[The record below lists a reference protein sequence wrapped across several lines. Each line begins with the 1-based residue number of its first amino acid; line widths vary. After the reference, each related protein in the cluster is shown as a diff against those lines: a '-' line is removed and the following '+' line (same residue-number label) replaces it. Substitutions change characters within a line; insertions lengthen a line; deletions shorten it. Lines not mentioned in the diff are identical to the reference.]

1 VKRERTPLEL
11 ELIRMIEAEG
21 PLPVDRYMALCLGHP
36 VHGYYMSRD
45 PFGLA
50 GDFTTAPEITQMF
63 GEIIG
68 IWCMQCFELMGRPA
82 AFDLIELGPGRGT
95 LMADLLRASRAMPE
109 FHSRVR
115 VRLIESSPVLRGAQ
129 QRTLAA
135 VSAPLTWH
143 ETLEDIP
150 AGPALFIANE
160 FFDALPVRQFQRLK
174 EGWSE
179 RVIGL
184 RESKLVIGLTPALI
198 DLPAWAASAREGE
211 VAEIRPAAN
220 HWGLCIGE
228 RLKTVPGAALIVDYG
243 HLRCSPGDTL
253 QAVRNHAPVPILD
266 KPGESDLTAHVDFEA
281 LARALR
287 SGGAQTWPVQTQ
299 QSFLKI
305 MGLDTRAAIL
315 MRNAT
320 AHQKSDISAALERLA
335 GPGQMGHLF
344 KVLAATSPGLPRP
357 HPFQVQTR

>member
-1 VKRERTPLEL
+1 MKRERIPLEL
-11 ELIRMIEAEG
+11 ELIRLIEAEG
-21 PLPVDRYMALCLGHP
+21 PLPLDRYMALCLGHP
-36 VHGYYMSRD
+36 LHGYYMSRD
-45 PFGLA
+45 PFGRA

-68 IWCMQCFELMGRPA
+68 VWCMHCFELMGRPA
-82 AFDLIELGPGRGT
+82 VFDLIELGPGRGT

-115 VRLIESSPVLRGAQ
+115 VRLIESSSVLRSAQ

-135 VSAPLTWH
+135 ASAPLTWH

-150 AGPALFIANE
+150 TAPVLFIANE

-174 EGWSE
+174 QGWGE

-198 DLPAWAASAREGE
+198 DPPAWAASAPEDE
-211 VAEIRPAAN
+211 VVEIRPAAN

-228 RLKTVPGAALIVDYG
+228 RLKAVSGAALIVDYG
-243 HLRCSPGDTL
+243 HLRSSPGDTL
-253 QAVRNHAPVPILD
+253 QAVRNHAPIPILES
-266 KPGESDLTAHVDFEA
+266 PGESDLTAHVDFEA
-281 LARALR
+281 LTRALR

-299 QSFLKI
+299 QSFLKT
-305 MGLDTRAAIL
+305 MGLDMRAAML

-320 AHQKSDISAALERLA
+320 PHQKRDISAALERVA

-357 HPFQVQTR
+357 HPF